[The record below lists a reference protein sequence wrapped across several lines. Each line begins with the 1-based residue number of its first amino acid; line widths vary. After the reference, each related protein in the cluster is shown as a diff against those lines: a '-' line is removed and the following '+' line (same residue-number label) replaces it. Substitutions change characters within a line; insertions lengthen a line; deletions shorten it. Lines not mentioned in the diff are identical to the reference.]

1 MGKWIG
7 LGIFATIV
15 LALVLAFSS
24 TYNNAVKME
33 ETIIAAHDQSKN
45 VLGQHAPKLKEA
57 LGVTELQTD
66 SLLKLYA
73 ASNESRYGKDGSQA
87 TMQWIKEQ
95 NPNLD
100 QSNYGKVITMLE
112 ASRNDFMAAQQVKID
127 KVRAYR
133 GLTRSFFTGT
143 ILGIAGFP
151 KQAVDEQGRDVDFFA
166 YYGKVVVSGHA
177 NNSFQTGIDDGVDIK
192 PKTVVQ

>member
-7 LGIFATIV
+7 FGIVGAVILGLVMAFA
-15 LALVLAFSS
+15 S
-24 TYNNAVKME
+24 TYNKAVRLE
-33 ETIIAAHDQSKN
+33 NTIIAAHEDSQN

-66 SLLKLYA
+66 SLLKLFS
-73 ASNESRYGKDGSQA
+73 ASNEARYGKDGSKA

-100 QSNYGKVITMLE
+100 QSNYGKIITMLE
-112 ASRNDFMAAQQVKID
+112 ASRNDFANAQKVKID
-127 KVRAYR
+127 KVRTYR
-133 GLTRSFFTGT
+133 DMTRSFFTGT

-151 KQAVDEQGRDVDFFA
+151 KPAVDKDGQEHEFFS
-166 YYGKVVVSGHA
+166 YYGKVIVSGHA
-177 NNSFQTGIDDGVDIK
+177 DNAFKTGIDDGVDIK
-192 PKTVVQ
+192 GAVGK